1 MEKSDAM
8 DARAPLH
15 HPTITLDGD
24 GEALSANFAG
34 AWTVATAG
42 AAEQAVD
49 ALNSLPEPRRATKA
63 PAMITFDLSQVV
75 TADTA
80 GAWIIHRERA
90 RAEFVGHRVALA
102 GVGPRVEFLLAEI
115 ENHIPRLLDRPRRP
129 YLAVR
134 ALMAIGESAAN
145 SGRDGVGLLS
155 MLGLFGWRLATVFT
169 AFRRLRITSILANF
183 DRACRGA
190 VPIVMLMS
198 FLVGLIIAQQAGF
211 YLAAFGATIF
221 VVDLSGVLILREIG
235 VLLAAILVA
244 GRSGSAFTAEI
255 GSMRMREEVDALNVL
270 GLDPVEVLVVP
281 RLIALILALP
291 VLAFLSDIAA
301 LLGAGLISWVSL
313 GISPDIFIQRLNEIV
328 TPLEFWVGIAKAPF
342 MALIIGLVGCSEGL
356 KVGGSSESLGRQTT
370 SSVVKAIFLVI
381 VVDGLFAIFFA
392 ALGI

>member
-1 MEKSDAM
+1 M
-8 DARAPLH
+8 DAQAPS
-15 HPTITLDGD
+15 PTPSVKVDHDGD
-24 GEALSANFAG
+24 KFTATFGGSWTVSGADSAERAIKALDPLSAPG
-34 AWTVATAG
+34 RG
-42 AAEQAVD
+42 QHAAEV
-49 ALNSLPEPRRATKA
+49 
-63 PAMITFDLSQVV
+63 TFDLGNVT

-90 RAEFVGHRVALA
+90 RAEFVGNRVKLA
-102 GVGPRVEFLLAEI
+102 NVSQRMEFLLDEI
-115 ENHIPRLLDRPRRP
+115 ENHIPQLLDRPRQP
-129 YLAVR
+129 PAIVR
-134 ALMAIGESAAN
+134 CLSSVGQSTVSIGHDFVN
-145 SGRDGVGLLS
+145 LLS
-155 MLGLFGWRLATVFT
+155 MLGVFGFRLSTVFSH
-169 AFRRLRITSILANF
+169 FSRLRVISVLSHF

-198 FLVGLIIAQQAGF
+198 FLVGLIVAQQGGF
-211 YLAAFGATIF
+211 YLSSFGATIF
-221 VVDLSGVLILREIG
+221 VVDMSGILILRELG

-291 VLAFLSDIAA
+291 LLAFLSDIAA
-301 LLGAGLISWVSL
+301 IIGAMLISWSNL
-313 GISPDIFIQRLNEIV
+313 GISPDVFLRRLNEVV

-381 VVDGLFAIFFA
+381 VVDGLFAVFFA
-392 ALGI
+392 AVGI